1 MAKGTRKLEIIIT
14 ASARGAKRVFDKLKV
29 GMRNVVSVGAKVGA
43 GLAAGFAVA
52 AAAVVAL
59 TVKVLNLGDNLAKTA
74 DKLGITTEELSALR
88 HAGELA
94 GLTISDIDRSLQFM
108 QRNIAEAADGMS
120 AQADAFD
127 KLGLSIE
134 DVQKAG
140 PGDAMQMI
148 IKGLAGIEN
157 QTEKTQIAM
166 DIFGRS
172 GAGLLNLTAEG
183 LERARKE
190 ADLFGIS
197 MSRQDA
203 KAMENINDSI
213 TRVKAAITGASIQLV
228 KTFAPA
234 LEKLG
239 AKLVEWSTSG
249 KLSQWAKDLGKFLVD
264 VIPKGINIVIT
275 GIGHLLTIMRGWQLL
290 LSEIR
295 IQWLNILILIQKG
308 IVAAARFAGADNLS
322 EQRKVQELMVQ
333 DRDKA
338 ILQQFKMIQGQKKEQ
353 TELEQI
359 KKNVD
364 GFVQSLDNGT
374 SAVVKQTE
382 EVKSLANAY
391 NSAAVAAQNLSNVGP
406 GGSAPGQR
414 TFGDPN
420 LLANLSRTEGD

>member
-14 ASARGAKRVFDKLKV
+14 ASARQAKRVFNTLKS

-43 GLAAGFAVA
+43 GLAAGFGIATVA
-52 AAAVVAL
+52 ITAL

-74 DKLGITTEELSALR
+74 DKLGTTTEELSAMR
-88 HAGELA
+88 HAGQLA
-94 GLTISDIDRSLQFM
+94 GLEISDIDRSLQFM

-120 AQADAFD
+120 AQADAFK
-127 KLGLSIE
+127 KLGISIE

-172 GAGLLNLTAEG
+172 GASLLNLTAEG
-183 LERARKE
+183 LESARKE

-203 KAMENINDSI
+203 RAMENINDSI
-213 TRVKAAITGASIQLV
+213 TRVKAALTGASIQLV

-234 LEKLG
+234 LEAIG
-239 AKLVEWSTSG
+239 AKLVEWSASG

-264 VIPKGINIVIT
+264 VIPKGIDI
-275 GIGHLLTIMRGWQLL
+275 LLTAMSHLVRAFRGWQMLL
-290 LSEIR
+290 QEIK
-295 IQWLNILILIQKG
+295 IQWLNILLLIQKG
-308 IVAAARFAGADNLS
+308 ITLAAKFGGAENLA
-322 EQRKVQELMVQ
+322 EQKRVQEGIRR

-338 ILQQFKMIQGQKKEQ
+338 IQQQNKLVEGQKKEQ
-353 TELEQI
+353 TEIEQI

-364 GFVQSLDNGT
+364 EFVKSIDNGT
-374 SAVVKQTE
+374 GSVETQTE
-382 EVKSLANAY
+382 KVNNLANAY
-391 NSAAVAAQNLSNVGP
+391 EKAAVSAQKLANVG
-406 GGSAPGQR
+406 GSGRTPGQ
-414 TFGDPN
+414 TVFGDPE
-420 LLANLSRTEGD
+420 LIRDLSRTQGD

>member
-1 MAKGTRKLEIIIT
+1 VAKGTRKLEIIIT

-52 AAAVVAL
+52 TAAVVAL
-59 TVKVLNLGDNLAKTA
+59 TIKVLNLGDNLAKTA
-74 DKLGITTEELSALR
+74 DKLGVTTEELSALR

-120 AQADAFD
+120 AQADAFK

-183 LERARKE
+183 LEKARKE

-203 KAMENINDSI
+203 KAMENINDSL

-239 AKLVEWSTSG
+239 AKLVEWSASG
-249 KLSQWAKDLGKFLVD
+249 KLSQWAKDLGKWLVE
-264 VIPKGINIVIT
+264 VIPKGIGLVLT
-275 GIGHLLTIMRGWQLL
+275 GMSKLLLIFSGWKLL

-308 IVAAARFAGADNLS
+308 ILAASKFGGAENLALQKQVLAEIS
-322 EQRKVQELMVQ
+322 KG
-333 DRDKA
+333 RDKA
-338 ILQQFKMIQGQKKEQ
+338 ITQQAKMVQGQQKEQ
-353 TELEQI
+353 SEIEQI
-359 KKNVD
+359 RKNVD
-364 GFVQSLDNGT
+364 GFVKSLDTGT
-374 SAVVKQTE
+374 VSVEKQTE
-382 EVKSLANAY
+382 KVNGLAGAY
-391 NSAAVAAQNLSNVGP
+391 ERAAASAQKLSSISTAGAQPFTTS
-406 GGSAPGQR
+406 
-414 TFGDPN
+414 FGDEQG
-420 LLANLSRTEGD
+420 LAEIRRIQGD